1 MLTTFMILDKRLPKS
16 DTRFSIPQAIPDC
29 ECVRLNKGDAIKLNR
44 IDFVHNP
51 GWRTSAVEYWTLRV
65 ESVMFE
71 IDYFKDYEDT
81 VHIYDADSVSSRQVA
96 VVTFIAHN
104 P

>member
-1 MLTTFMILDKRLPKS
+1 MLTTFIILDKSSTKPNSSLN
-16 DTRFSIPQAIPDC
+16 IPQAIPDC
-29 ECVRLNKGDAIKLNR
+29 DCVHLNKGDAIKLNR
-44 IDFVHNP
+44 ISFVPNP

-71 IDYFKDYEDT
+71 IDCYRDFGDLT
-81 VHIYDADSVSSRQVA
+81 HIYNADSVTSRQV
-96 VVTFIAHN
+96 VVVSFIAYK